1 MANTKKTWVAFKG
14 NLTIPADMAG
24 QDEDLQV
31 QDGDLD
37 TQIAYAELEASFP
50 EPKMVEQSDGSVLP
64 VHSPITA
71 AKVNRFWLAR
81 LSGVSEDVVGKVKD
95 SDLEAVN
102 AAAEAVL
109 GLTSGKDKGADAGD
123 ASGNEA
129 PAK

>member
-1 MANTKKTWVAFKG
+1 MDLPIEVTLKRPVVVGDQTYDKLFF
-14 NLTIPADMAG
+14 
-24 QDEDLQV
+24 DEP
-31 QDGDLD
+31 DLD

-50 EPKMVEQSDGSVLP
+50 EPKMVEQPDGPPLA

-81 LSGVSEDVVGKVKD
+81 LSGVSEAVVGKIKD

-102 AAAEAVL
+102 AAAEVVL
-109 GLTSGKDKGADAGD
+109 GLKESKGED
-123 ASGNEA
+123 SGNEP

>member
-1 MANTKKTWVAFKG
+1 MDLPIEVP
-14 NLTIPADMAG
+14 LTRPVTVDDQTYDKLMI
-24 QDEDLQV
+24 DEP
-31 QDGDLD
+31 DLD

-50 EPKMVEQSDGSVLP
+50 EPKMVEQEDGSELA

-81 LSGVSEDVVGKVKD
+81 LSGVSEAVVGKIKD

-109 GLTSGKDKGADAGD
+109 GFQAAKGKGAGD
-123 ASGNEA
+123 GSGNER

>member
-1 MANTKKTWVAFKG
+1 MDLPIEVP
-14 NLTIPADMAG
+14 LTRPVTVDDQIYDKLMF
-24 QDEDLQV
+24 DEP
-31 QDGDLD
+31 DLD

-50 EPKMVEQSDGSVLP
+50 EPKMVKQEDGSELA

-71 AKVNRFWLAR
+71 AKVNRFWLAH
-81 LSGVSEDVVGKVKD
+81 LSGVSEAVVGKIKD

-109 GLTSGKDKGADAGD
+109 GFQAAKGKGAGD
-123 ASGNEA
+123 GSGNER

>member
-1 MANTKKTWVAFKG
+1 MDLPIEVK
-14 NLTIPADMAG
+14 LTRAVVVNEQTYDKLLF
-24 QDEDLQV
+24 DEP
-31 QDGDLD
+31 DLD

-50 EPKMVEQSDGSVLP
+50 EPKMVEQPDGSELA

-81 LSGVSEDVVGKVKD
+81 LSGVSEAVVGKIKD
-95 SDLEAVN
+95 SDLAAVN

-109 GLTSGKDKGADAGD
+109 GLKEGKGEGAG
-123 ASGNEA
+123 SGNEP